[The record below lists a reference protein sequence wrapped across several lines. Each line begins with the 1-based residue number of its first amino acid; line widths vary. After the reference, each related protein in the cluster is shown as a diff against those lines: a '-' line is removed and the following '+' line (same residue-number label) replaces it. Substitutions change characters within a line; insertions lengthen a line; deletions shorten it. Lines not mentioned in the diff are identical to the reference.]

1 MTLLEAA
8 LDYASRGWPVLPLRP
23 GNKVPDGALV
33 PHGLNQ
39 ATDDLETVEGWFR
52 ASPKANIGLRTGV
65 AFDALDVDTDGWR
78 TLAYL
83 VDENGCLPSGPVV
96 MTANGAHYWFTVTG
110 QGNRARFR
118 PGLDW
123 RGQAGYVL
131 APPSVHPSGSLYEW
145 AIPPDEAELVAA
157 PAWLVEQLT
166 RRPAPP
172 TQPSRQVD
180 TSAYG
185 RRAIEGEAGKVTL
198 ASVGER
204 NAKLNEAAFALGQLV
219 GSGVLD
225 VDDVIAALL
234 TAAARCGLN
243 DETEVRRTIASGL
256 RAGLARPRRVSS

>member
-1 MTLLEAA
+1 VTLLEAA
-8 LDYASRGWPVLPLRP
+8 LEYAGRGWPVLPLKPRD
-23 GNKVPDGALV
+23 KVPDGALV
-33 PHGLNQ
+33 PHGLKESSTDQ
-39 ATDDLETVEGWFR
+39 ATLEGWWE
-52 ASPKANIGLRTGV
+52 ASPAANIGLRTGV
-65 AFDALDVDTDGWR
+65 AFDALDVDTDGWKS
-78 TLAYL
+78 LACL

-96 MTANGAHYWFTVTG
+96 MTANGAHYWFKVTG